1 MTAYWYALRVKP
13 NKERIVYQ
21 LLQAEAVP
29 AYFPSVKVKPVN
41 PRAARV
47 RPYFPGYLFVQADL
61 SVKGNNAFRWTP
73 GAHGLVRY
81 GDTPAIVPDNLV
93 QELRQ
98 RLTAI
103 EASGGLILS
112 NTKQGDPVRILS
124 GPFAG
129 YDAIFDAYLPEQ
141 ERVRVL
147 LAFLSRQPQPVYLGS
162 DSIDRTR
169 QRPG

>member
-1 MTAYWYALRVKP
+1 MAAHWYALRVKP
-13 NKERIVYQ
+13 HKERIVYQ
-21 LLQAEAVP
+21 LLRTEAVP

-61 SVKGNNAFRWTP
+61 NVAGNNAFRWTP

-81 GDTPAIVPDNLV
+81 GDTPAIVPDSLV
-93 QELRQ
+93 QALKQ

-103 EASGGLILS
+103 EASGGLVLS
-112 NTKQGDPVRILS
+112 RVKQGDPVRILS

-129 YDAIFDAYLPEQ
+129 YDAIFDAYLPGQ

-147 LAFLSRQPQPVYLGS
+147 LAFLSRQPQPVCLGS
-162 DSIDRTR
+162 DSIDRIK
-169 QRPG
+169 